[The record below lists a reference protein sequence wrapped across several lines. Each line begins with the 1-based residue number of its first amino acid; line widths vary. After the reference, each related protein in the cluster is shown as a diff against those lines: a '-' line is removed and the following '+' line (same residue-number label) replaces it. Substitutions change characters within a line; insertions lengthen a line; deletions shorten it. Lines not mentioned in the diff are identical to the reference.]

1 MTHVSPTADSVST
14 ELTGLDRIH
23 DDQLRAAVVRTW
35 VAALAVGGLTAIR
48 DAPQSTGIPGRSLG
62 EHVNDVTRL
71 ALSILELA
79 DTEYGIPANADTVV
93 AAAILHDVDKA
104 FIQGW
109 VGDGKAAYLPPYGI
123 DDHGAAGAQLALEH
137 GVPEEVAALVRD
149 HAPFN
154 YAGHLPGTIEGTI
167 VHYADLL
174 AADLA
179 AIQHGAT
186 PIHARSLIIKR
197 DHPLLAGATLESH

>member
-1 MTHVSPTADSVST
+1 MSHAMPTAESVSA

-23 DDQLRAAVVRTW
+23 DHELRAAVVRTW
-35 VAALAVGGLTAIR
+35 VAALVRGGHSAIGN
-48 DAPQSTGIPGRSLG
+48 APQSTGIPDRSLV
-62 EHVNDVTRL
+62 EHVNEVTRL

-79 DTEYGIPANADTVV
+79 DTEYGLQADADTVV

-104 FIQGW
+104 YIQGW
-109 VGDGKAAYLPPYGI
+109 VDDGKAAYLPPYGI
-123 DDHGAAGAQLALEH
+123 DDHGAAGARLALEH
-137 GVPEEVAALVRD
+137 GVPEEVAVLVRD

-179 AIQHGAT
+179 AVQHGAT